1 MTPAGERGG
10 FSTSGLLVSG
20 CCLHTPETPFPGSG
34 FQGLGSLR
42 FSHLP
47 LKAQQQMGTIFY
59 HVHLPELLKWL
70 NLSAS
75 VKKKK
80 RGFRQFLQIDR
91 WKAEEGVQG
100 TGVAG
105 RVVMRE

>member
-10 FSTSGLLVSG
+10 FSTLGLLVSG
-20 CCLHTPETPFPGSG
+20 CCLRTPETPFPGSG

-75 VKKKK
+75 VEKKKK
-80 RGFRQFLQIDR
+80 KIESLGNSCRLIARKLRKGCRGLGLGGG
-91 WKAEEGVQG
+91 W
-100 TGVAG
+100 
-105 RVVMRE
+105 